1 MITNAQVQS
10 GVSSIRSRL
19 QVVREHYRTVTIG
32 EWAGLIVA
40 ATLPTLAVMF
50 VLDNLLHMPMAVRL
64 VLWLA
69 MAGGMVFLVRRAKR
83 ELRLGA
89 TDEEIALRV
98 ERTYP
103 ELNNELINS
112 LLLSKEA
119 DEEALSLVKVVVA
132 SGSHDADQ
140 VDLHRTVP
148 KKRLRLLGG
157 AALAAVVLMGIYALA
172 FPEYF
177 KNAFARVM
185 VPVLPTKPLTLTK
198 IEKVS
203 PGDIDLLSGE
213 SLPIAATIAGVI
225 PENVEIGYQM
235 GDTEWQVVRM
245 TGDRKRGEF
254 GYQFRQLTKKTRYY
268 VKARDARSD
277 TFTVSIQD
285 RPVLKDVKARLTY
298 PEYCGLGKAE
308 QTKLNIK
315 ALEGTVVDIFVTPSK
330 PLKSAFIE
338 FAGGK
343 PTPMDVTDKNELHT
357 QFTIVSDV
365 SFMIKLVDTFG
376 FENQPVTYTAEALI
390 DQPPSIDVIEPADR
404 TMVSED
410 AKVTFDFSAG
420 DDFGLSKVAIV
431 QRDEKKQID
440 TELISWTPDGKFTRE
455 FAKRYELPVSEL
467 KVEPGAT
474 AKVFVRAED
483 GKEPNHG
490 MGQSNV
496 FSISVA
502 ARQEARKMDEDK
514 IHKAESSLKDIIAM
528 QERNLRD
535 TKSLQGQDAT
545 AAAWSVD
552 RDPLKRLV
560 STQEDIRTLT
570 GKTIAILKMDS
581 PVRATLESLYATEM
595 IAAVKQLRDIEHDAR
610 SLDLAIN
617 TESEILARLTAR
629 RSSLAESL
637 GQRKMQDI
645 FTELDAIIA
654 VEKEIYDATEGRI
667 KGKDWNCK
675 AIGARQDGLSDRL
688 AKFMVTLREHAAEL
702 SKSDTTMGQR
712 FDTVIGE
719 VGSRQIR
726 ENMIKAAG
734 IIDRDAA
741 ADALPV
747 EEKVIADL
755 LAIKKM
761 IRDGMAERAGEKLKK
776 LNDLAKQAADR
787 TDKLEKLQE
796 KIKQLSEEMKK
807 ANDLSEDD
815 NEAMKNKLEE
825 MEELHNKMAEV
836 LEKMAKDLNVF
847 PEIPACNELVQK
859 MREVYEDVKQAA
871 GSATN
876 QQAGEIAVKRDE
888 SILAGLRN
896 LKERIAD
903 MEMWLSNAP
912 EATKWKVENFDKAEI
927 PEIPMVDLPEELED
941 LVGDLLDQEEDV
953 EEESQ
958 DSASNSAFGDMPAG
972 WDVADG
978 NMSNFGA
985 KGKSGNQKP
994 NSNELTGRSGGG
1006 REGNANGEMVEGKAK
1021 DLEGRETK
1029 ERRTNDPFQKGEVEE
1044 ENPNSKAK
1052 ATGGGKQ
1059 SGQGGEGGLTG
1070 TAPPRNE
1077 LGMRQLERK
1086 QMEIKRNT
1094 EKIYS
1099 QATLLFL
1106 PTGELDKSVLL
1117 MQQAL
1122 RALQM
1127 GDVQGFK
1134 SLQKQITH
1142 ALANTQRE
1150 LEGKPL
1156 VQLDPSMRLP
1166 AEMKEEIYDA
1176 KDEKIPAEYEGI
1188 VSEYYKAI
1196 AGAATE

>member
-1 MITNAQVQS
+1 
-10 GVSSIRSRL
+10 
-19 QVVREHYRTVTIG
+19 
-32 EWAGLIVA
+32 
-40 ATLPTLAVMF
+40 
-50 VLDNLLHMPMAVRL
+50 
-64 VLWLA
+64 
-69 MAGGMVFLVRRAKR
+69 K
-83 ELRLGA
+83 
-89 TDEEIALRV
+89 
-98 ERTYP
+98 
-103 ELNNELINS
+103 
-112 LLLSKEA
+112 
-119 DEEALSLVKVVVA
+119 
-132 SGSHDADQ
+132 
-140 VDLHRTVP
+140 
-148 KKRLRLLGG
+148 
-157 AALAAVVLMGIYALA
+157 
-172 FPEYF
+172 
-177 KNAFARVM
+177 
-185 VPVLPTKPLTLTK
+185 
-198 IEKVS
+198 
-203 PGDIDLLSGE
+203 
-213 SLPIAATIAGVI
+213 
-225 PENVEIGYQM
+225 
-235 GDTEWQVVRM
+235 
-245 TGDRKRGEF
+245 
-254 GYQFRQLTKKTRYY
+254 
-268 VKARDARSD
+268 
-277 TFTVSIQD
+277 
-285 RPVLKDVKARLTY
+285 
-298 PEYCGLGKAE
+298 
-308 QTKLNIK
+308 
-315 ALEGTVVDIFVTPSK
+315 
-330 PLKSAFIE
+330 
-338 FAGGK
+338 
-343 PTPMDVTDKNELHT
+343 
-357 QFTIVSDV
+357 
-365 SFMIKLVDTFG
+365 
-376 FENQPVTYTAEALI
+376 
-390 DQPPSIDVIEPADR
+390 
-404 TMVSED
+404 
-410 AKVTFDFSAG
+410 
-420 DDFGLSKVAIV
+420 
-431 QRDEKKQID
+431 
-440 TELISWTPDGKFTRE
+440 
-455 FAKRYELPVSEL
+455 
-467 KVEPGAT
+467 
-474 AKVFVRAED
+474 
-483 GKEPNHG
+483 
-490 MGQSNV
+490 
-496 FSISVA
+496 A
-502 ARQEARKMDEDK
+502 ARGLQ
-514 IHKAESSLKDIIAM
+514 DIIQM

-535 TKSLQGQDAT
+535 SKSLQGQDAT

-560 STQEDIRTLT
+560 CTQEDIRTLT

-595 IAAVKQLRDIEHDAR
+595 IAAVKQLRDIEHDTR

-761 IRDGMAERAGEKLKK
+761 IRDGMAERAEEKLKK

-888 SILAGLRN
+888 GILAGLRN

-1127 GDVQGFK
+1127 GDVQGFQ

-1150 LEGKPL
+1150 LEGKAL

-1176 KDEKIPAEYEGI
+1176 KDEKIPAEYEGM